1 MENYLMTIDTE
12 TANGLDDA
20 LVYDLGLAIHT
31 ESGEV
36 VHTESLVISDIFT
49 NDEIMASAYFAEKI
63 PSYWNDIHA
72 GIRKM
77 VTFRTAEKIVKNL
90 IKRYSVKTVVAH
102 NAYFDY
108 NALNTTLRY
117 LTKSKKRFFLP
128 WGVTIWD
135 SLRMAKTTLAKD
147 KNYTEWCIENNYLTE
162 KYRKPKLT
170 AEILY
175 RYLTGNHAFMEEHT
189 GLADV
194 MIEKEITAYFLKRN
208 HAGMKKCLFNP
219 RKEEDYKTML
229 EWFSESLLCE

>member
-1 MENYLMTIDTE
+1 MKHYLMTIDTE
-12 TANGLDDA
+12 TANSLDDA

-31 ESGEV
+31 EEGEV
-36 VHTESLVISDIFT
+36 VHTESLVIADIFL
-49 NDEIMASAYFAEKI
+49 NKEIMASAYFAEKI

-72 GIRKM
+72 GVRKV
-77 VTFRTAEKIVKNL
+77 VTFNHAQKIVKSL
-90 IKRYSVKTVVAH
+90 IKRYNVKVVIAH

-135 SLRMAKTTLAKD
+135 SLRMAKTTLGRD
-147 KNYTEWCIENNYLTE
+147 KNYKEWCVKNDYLTE
-162 KYRKPKLT
+162 KFKKPKMT

-175 RYLTGNHAFMEEHT
+175 RYLTGNDEFMEEHT

-194 MIEKEITAYFLKRN
+194 MIEKEITAYFLKRD
-208 HAGMKKCLFNP
+208 HSSMKKCLFNP
-219 RKEEDYKTML
+219 TVEEDYKTL
-229 EWFSESLLCE
+229 VEWFYESLLME

>member
-1 MENYLMTIDTE
+1 MKNYLMTIDTE
-12 TANGLDDA
+12 TANSLDDP
-20 LVYDLGLAIHT
+20 LVYDIGLAIHT

-36 VHTESLVISDIFT
+36 IHTESLVIADIFT
-49 NDEIMASAYFAEKI
+49 NNDLMQTAYFAEKV
-63 PSYWNDIHA
+63 PSYWSDISA
-72 GIRKM
+72 GVRRM

-90 IKRYSVKTVVAH
+90 IKRYDVKTVVAH

-108 NALNTTLRY
+108 NALNTTMRY
-117 LTKSKKRFFLP
+117 LTQSRKRFFFP

-135 SLRMAKTTLAKD
+135 SLRMAKTTLGKD
-147 KNYTEWCIENNYLTE
+147 KSYTAWCVANGYLTD
-162 KYRKPKLT
+162 KYKKPKMT

-175 RYLTGNHAFMEEHT
+175 RYLTKNHSFVEEHT

-219 RKEEDYKTML
+219 RKEDDYKTML
-229 EWFSESLLCE
+229 EWFHEGLLCE

>member
-12 TANGLDDA
+12 TANSLDDA

-36 VHTESLVISDIFT
+36 VHTESLVIADIFT

-77 VTFRTAEKIVKNL
+77 VSFRTAEKIVKNL

-128 WGVTIWD
+128 WGLTIWD
-135 SLRMAKTTLAKD
+135 SLRMAKTTLSKD
-147 KNYTEWCIENNYLTE
+147 EKYTSWCVENNYLTE
-162 KYRKPKLT
+162 KYKKPKMT